1 MPRLSDVTRA
11 QRRQHILTSAWHCFS
26 ENGFH
31 ATSMD
36 DVITATGMSSSAVYR
51 YFRSKEELIDA
62 TAEEG
67 IGRVRDIF
75 VRLLADTPT
84 PTPAQT
90 VAALVAELHNRTGNP
105 DYDLSKL
112 ALQTWAEAM
121 RKPPLRDRTRV
132 LYAETHTRITQL
144 ATRWRT
150 EGHLAPDADAD
161 AAASVL
167 FTLMHGLI
175 VCHHLVADVPFDQLT
190 SGLIALGPALATTR
204 TTDLSFILND
214 GPERRPGT

>member
-1 MPRLSDVTRA
+1 MPRLSDETRA
-11 QRRQHILTSAWHCFS
+11 RRRQHILGSAWRCFS

-36 DVITATGMSSSAVYR
+36 EVIAETGMSSSAVYR

-67 IGRVRDIF
+67 ITRVRNIF
-75 VRLLADTPT
+75 VRLMADKPT

-90 VAALVAELHNRTGNP
+90 VETLVAELHSRTSNP
-105 DYDLSKL
+105 EYDLSKL

-121 RKPPLRDRTRV
+121 RNPSLRDRTQH
-132 LYAETHTRITQL
+132 LYVDTRAHITEL
-144 ATRWRT
+144 ATRWQT
-150 EGHLAPDADAD
+150 EGHLPADGDPEAT
-161 AAASVL
+161 AAAM

-175 VCHHLVADVPFDQLT
+175 VCHHLVADVPTDQLGR
-190 SGLIALGPALATTR
+190 GLTALGSAFASLPR
-204 TTDLSFILND
+204 
-214 GPERRPGT
+214 